1 MEHQGLENTFA
12 QERLAKEGFNELPS
26 AKPKNLWQ
34 IALEV
39 IQEPMFLLLIACG
52 TLYLLLGDYREG
64 IVLTASVLVIIAIT
78 FYQHRKTERALE
90 SLRNLSSPRAMVIR
104 GGVEKR
110 IAGREVVRED
120 LLIVQEGDR
129 IPADARLISGET
141 LMIDESL
148 LTGESIPVTRF
159 PGNLNQ
165 QPSRTEQA
173 INENIFSG
181 TLVVSGKGIAKV
193 TATGIHTRLG
203 KIGKSLEDTTSV
215 PTRLQQEMKITI
227 RRFGMAGVG
236 ISILVTAIYF
246 LTHGALI
253 SALLTGLSSAMA
265 ILPEE
270 FPVVMTVFLALGAW
284 RLSKIQVLTRKP
296 SAIETLGA
304 ATVLCA
310 DKTGTITMN
319 RMEVAEM
326 VDESGEGWIKNKQ
339 PVRSSLYETIKF
351 AALACS
357 NHPTDPTEKAIVAC
371 AGLQSIDITTVAE
384 KTYPLK
390 GDWLMMANAFNSQ
403 TGYTIAAKGAP
414 EFVLNQCQLS
424 PEQKALILKEV
435 NRMASNGLRVLAVAG
450 IGKTTSLPE
459 HGTDLQLQYKGLIG
473 LEDPIRPEVP
483 EAIADCTTA
492 GIRVI
497 MITGDYPMTAGSI
510 GKKIGL
516 NHDSLMSGEELGRL
530 SDEQLSEKIEAVKIF
545 ARIMPEQKLR
555 IVRALQKKGEVV
567 AMTGDGVND
576 APALKAAD
584 IGIAMGAK
592 GTDVAREASSLVL
605 LDDNFAS
612 IVRGM
617 RLGRRIYDNIQK
629 AMMFILAIHV
639 PIIGFAL
646 IPAFMPELPLLLF
659 PLHIVF
665 MELLIDPIC
674 SIAFENEPEE
684 PGIMRRPPR
693 NPKERFFGWRQAQPA
708 LINGSVILSMT
719 TLVYFLSL
727 REGHHEDEV
736 RFIAFTGLI
745 LANIGFILSSL
756 SRSRFVLEVLGEKN
770 LPVKI
775 ILGSAAGLLLLI
787 AIFPITRE
795 LFHFKVPNAIHLW
808 PSLAGSLGVIT
819 IFELRKYFELR
830 HHR

>member
-1 MEHQGLENTFA
+1 MQLRGLNNALA
-12 QERLAKEGFNELPS
+12 QERLLKEGFNELPS
-26 AKPKNLWQ
+26 AKPKNIWQ

-52 TLYLLLGDYREG
+52 SLYLVLGDYREG
-64 IVLTASVLVIIAIT
+64 IVLTASVLVIITIT

-90 SLRNLSSPRAMVIR
+90 SLRNLSSPRALVIR
-104 GGVEKR
+104 DGIEKR
-110 IAGREVVRED
+110 IAGREVVRDD
-120 LLIVQEGDR
+120 LLVIQEGDR
-129 IPADARLISGET
+129 IAADASLISGDT

-159 PGNLNQ
+159 PGNFRQYLAT
-165 QPSRTEQA
+165 SEQTV
-173 INENIFSG
+173 NEKIFSG
-181 TLVVSGKGIAKV
+181 TLVVSGKGIARV
-193 TATGIHTRLG
+193 TETGAHTRLG
-203 KIGKSLEDTTSV
+203 KIGKSLEETIAS
-215 PTRLQQEMKITI
+215 PTRLQQEMRVTI

-236 ISILVTAIYF
+236 ISILVTTIYF

-253 SALLTGLSSAMA
+253 EALLTGLSSAMA

-296 SAIETLGA
+296 TAIETLGA

-310 DKTGTITMN
+310 DKTGTITLN
-319 RMEVAEM
+319 RMEVAKM
-326 VDESGEGWIKNKQ
+326 VNSNGEWWIKK
-339 PVRSSLYETIKF
+339 SLNEKFNEAVKF

-357 NHPTDPTEKAIVAC
+357 NYPTDPTEKAIIAC
-371 AGLQSIDITTVAE
+371 ADLFKINYSFKADRF
-384 KTYPLK
+384 YPLK
-390 GDWLMMANAFNSQ
+390 GNWLMMANAFRNDS
-403 TGYTIAAKGAP
+403 GYTIAAKGAP
-414 EFVLNQCQLS
+414 EFILNQCQLTA
-424 PEQKALILKEV
+424 EQKTSILGEV
-435 NRMASNGLRVLAVAG
+435 NQMASRGLRVLAVAG
-450 IGKTTSLPE
+450 VEAEVVLPE
-459 HGTDLQLQYKGLIG
+459 DGTKLQLNYQGLVG
-473 LEDPIRPEVP
+473 LEDPVRPEVP
-483 EAIADCTTA
+483 EAISDCITA

-497 MITGDYPMTAGSI
+497 MITGDYPITAGSI

-516 NHDSLMSGEELGRL
+516 NHDSLMTGEELGQL
-530 SDEQLSEKIEAVKIF
+530 SDKQLSEKIGLIKIF

-555 IVRALQKKGEVV
+555 IVKALKKKGEVV

-612 IVRGM
+612 IVRGI

-646 IPAFMPELPLLLF
+646 IPAFMPQFPLLLF

-684 PGIMRRPPR
+684 PGIMKRPPR
-693 NPKERFFGWRQAQPA
+693 NPKERFFGWKQAQPA
-708 LINGSVILSMT
+708 LVNGLVILLMT
-719 TLVYFLSL
+719 TLVYILTL
-727 REGHHEDEV
+727 KEGHHEDEV
-736 RFIAFTGLI
+736 RFITFTGLI

-756 SRSRFVLEVLGEKN
+756 SRSRFVLEVLREKN

-775 ILGSAAGLLLLI
+775 ILGLAAGLLIIISL
-787 AIFPITRE
+787 FPITRE
-795 LFHFKVPNAIHLW
+795 LFHFKTPSIFHLW
-808 PSLAGSLGVIT
+808 PSIVGSLGVIT
-819 IFELRKYFELR
+819 IFELKKFFGLR
-830 HHR
+830 YIR